1 MKSVRYVLW
10 AMPIDDE
17 TIVFAT
23 ENEFARVG
31 DNRVLVYLPDEKE
44 AKKGLPKSAVSI
56 PDDVARVV
64 LTDGEAR
71 WLTKCNITVI
81 ERVADT
87 YRLPIEKTIPNF
99 LERLK
104 TELENIRRAKD
115 AKEEEEYTDHE
126 GE

>member
-44 AKKGLPKSAVSI
+44 AKKSLPKSAVSI

-115 AKEEEEYTDHE
+115 AKEEEEYTDPE